1 MKTQKSG
8 GGKGATGVK
17 GKDMWN
23 RKERGKDR
31 KVELV
36 TAGGEREKTEKL
48 SGK

>member
-1 MKTQKSG
+1 
-8 GGKGATGVK
+8 
-17 GKDMWN
+17 MWN

-36 TAGGEREKTEKL
+36 TAGGERKTEKL